1 MFFMIHSRDLILIKL
16 NIPFATVL
24 PYLLIYA
31 SDRLSSLL
39 YVKEKCNERVN
50 EDYSGSTYTR
60 WENRSKWHVIH
71 ENLMGATNICA
82 LK

>member
-31 SDRLSSLL
+31 SGNWDEIDPLVEHTHSFSLNQWSQDGPDVINVIL
-39 YVKEKCNERVN
+39 IYMSIMFRCLQ
-50 EDYSGSTYTR
+50 Y
-60 WENRSKWHVIH
+60 KW
-71 ENLMGATNICA
+71 
-82 LK
+82 K